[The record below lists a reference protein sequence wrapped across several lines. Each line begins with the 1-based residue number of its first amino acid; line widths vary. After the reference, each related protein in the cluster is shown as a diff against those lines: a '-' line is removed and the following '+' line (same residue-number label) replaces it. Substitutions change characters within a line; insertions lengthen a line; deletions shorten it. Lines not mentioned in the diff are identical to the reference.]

1 MAGSP
6 TGHLRIASELG
17 ASVGARLRERRR
29 ALGLTLS
36 EAARSADISTSHL
49 SSIEIG
55 NSIPSLPILARVVAV
70 LDLSLNEVLRNVGQT
85 VVNTGTLDAE
95 TPGVQV
101 ASHDDLLLDVA
112 FAVSEPGESGQ
123 CPLPISAHEVFVYI
137 LEGDLEVTVDGG
149 MHELRAG
156 DSLAAAAPEKVGFR
170 AGGSGAVAV
179 WASLLE
185 SHGARAGASV
195 RSR

>member
-6 TGHLRIASELG
+6 TGHLKTDSDLG

-95 TPGVQV
+95 VTGVRI

-112 FAVSEPGESGQ
+112 FVVSEPGESGQ
-123 CPLPISAHEVFVYI
+123 CPLATIAHEVFVYV

-149 MHELRAG
+149 VHELRAG
-156 DSLAAAAPEKVGFR
+156 DSLAASGPDQIGFR
-170 AGGSGAVAV
+170 TGSARTVAI

-185 SHGARAGASV
+185 SHGARLGAGA